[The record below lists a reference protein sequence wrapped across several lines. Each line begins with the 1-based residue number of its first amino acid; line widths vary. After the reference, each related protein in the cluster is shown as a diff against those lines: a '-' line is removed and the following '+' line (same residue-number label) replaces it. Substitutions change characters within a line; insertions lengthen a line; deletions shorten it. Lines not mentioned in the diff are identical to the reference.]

1 MKISPGVKGHEKY
14 AIFYACALHVHSD
27 SNKRKLKSTEEF
39 KKRTKILLEEF
50 LSTKNY
56 IIEEIETF
64 FNV

>member
-39 KKRTKILLEEF
+39 QKRTESDLNAFLE
-50 LSTKNY
+50 TKNY
-56 IIEEIETF
+56 EIEEIENF